1 MVLHYSPKDECKYFL
16 TDFFIFLFLQKDCSQ
31 KLLWSAKSW
40 TDSCMHYDFY
50 WFILQILGIIKF
62 SDKTLVCGIHFFLT
76 MPILDIA
83 NNLQPLQQ
91 GGKE

>member
-1 MVLHYSPKDECKYFL
+1 
-16 TDFFIFLFLQKDCSQ
+16 
-31 KLLWSAKSW
+31 
-40 TDSCMHYDFY
+40 MHYDFY
-50 WFILQILGIIKF
+50 WFILQILAIIKF

-76 MPILDIA
+76 MPILDIV

>member
-1 MVLHYSPKDECKYFL
+1 MVLHYSPKAECKYFL

-50 WFILQILGIIKF
+50 GFILQILAIIKF

-76 MPILDIA
+76 MPILDIV